1 MEWVNA
7 RAGAGNRKVKWKEE
21 QEKWNERVV
30 DTGWDRAKSPASE
43 NQGKGRAGE
52 MRDNELPSEGR
63 EVEGMGT
70 RSGRGVRGGNCVVEG
85 REGEICR

>member
-30 DTGWDRAKSPASE
+30 DTGWDRAKSRMVSPI
-43 NQGKGRAGE
+43 
-52 MRDNELPSEGR
+52 RDSLP
-63 EVEGMGT
+63 
-70 RSGRGVRGGNCVVEG
+70 VRLSVLPWFCSLLLSLH
-85 REGEICR
+85 